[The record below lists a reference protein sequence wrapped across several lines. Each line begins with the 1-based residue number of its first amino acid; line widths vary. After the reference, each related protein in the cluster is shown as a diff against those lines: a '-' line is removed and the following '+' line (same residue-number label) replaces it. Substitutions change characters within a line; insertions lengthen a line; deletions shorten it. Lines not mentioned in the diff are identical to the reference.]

1 MALFVVS
8 NYFKEEISVIEKM
21 SPGSGRM
28 LKENNEW
35 VNTANLLASSLG
47 QDGSFLIRD
56 TTENTLPQHKK
67 FIAIQV
73 LEDASFETLDGN
85 MQGNVTGMEFSAGT
99 ILYGRFTKVK
109 LAYGSIIAYLGV

>member
-1 MALFVVS
+1 MQRE
-8 NYFKEEISVIEKM
+8 EEISVIEKM
-21 SPGSGRM
+21 ITKSGRM

-35 VNTANLLASSLG
+35 VNAANLLASSLG
-47 QDGSFLIRD
+47 QDGSFLISD
-56 TTENTLPQHKK
+56 TTENALPQGKK

-85 MQGNVTGMEFSAGT
+85 MQGNVTSVEFSAGT
-99 ILYGRFTKVK
+99 ILYGRFSKVK

>member
-1 MALFVVS
+1 MI
-8 NYFKEEISVIEKM
+8 NKM

-35 VNTANLLASSLG
+35 VNAANLLASSLG
-47 QDGSFLIRD
+47 QDGSFLISD
-56 TTENTLPQHKK
+56 TTEIVLPQHKK
-67 FIAIQV
+67 IIAIQV
-73 LEDASFETLDGN
+73 LEGTSFETLDGN

-99 ILYGRFTKVK
+99 ILYGRFTTIK

>member
-1 MALFVVS
+1 MI
-8 NYFKEEISVIEKM
+8 NKM

-28 LKENNEW
+28 LKEDNEW
-35 VNTANLLASSLG
+35 VNAANLLASSLG
-47 QDGSFLIRD
+47 QDGSFLIDD

-85 MQGNVTGMEFSAGT
+85 MQGNVTGVEFSAGT

>member
-1 MALFVVS
+1 M
-8 NYFKEEISVIEKM
+8 IDKM

-35 VNTANLLASSLG
+35 VNAANLLASSLG
-47 QDGSFLIRD
+47 QDGSFLISD
-56 TTENTLPQHKK
+56 TTEIILPQHKK

-73 LEDASFETLDGN
+73 LEDTNFETLDGN
-85 MQGNVTGMEFSAGT
+85 MQGSVTGMEFSAGT
-99 ILYGRFTKVK
+99 ILYGRFSRVK